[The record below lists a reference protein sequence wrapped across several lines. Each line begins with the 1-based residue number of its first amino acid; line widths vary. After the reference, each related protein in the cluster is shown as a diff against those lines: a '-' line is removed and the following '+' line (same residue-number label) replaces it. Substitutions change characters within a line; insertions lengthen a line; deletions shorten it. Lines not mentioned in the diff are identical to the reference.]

1 MEVVKILEDNNVLN
15 KIFQIE
21 CYHHGIDKVK
31 CNIDEFPEIKKIRN
45 ILRRLNFYPN
55 NLNIVCKDFY
65 SKINIGEEMVPYFN
79 SFFSIYK
86 IDVVQLINLHFISQ
100 MNNSLKSIV
109 DEQWYD
115 LYNIDYESKDYVRAL
130 NIRNKCQEYQRK
142 LGFYKSNQNYLKY
155 KEKVILI

>member
-1 MEVVKILEDNNVLN
+1 MEVVKFLEANNVLN

-21 CYHHGIDKVK
+21 CYQHGFDEVK
-31 CNIDEFPEIKKIRN
+31 CNIDEFPETKKIRN

-65 SKINIGEEMVPYFN
+65 SKINIGEEMVSYFN

-86 IDVVQLINLHFISQ
+86 IDVVQMINLHFLSQ
-100 MNNSLKSIV
+100 INNSLKTIV
-109 DEQWYD
+109 DEQWYE
-115 LYNIDYESKDYVRAL
+115 LHNYDYESRDFIWAC

-142 LGFYKSNQNYLKY
+142 LGFYKSNYLKY